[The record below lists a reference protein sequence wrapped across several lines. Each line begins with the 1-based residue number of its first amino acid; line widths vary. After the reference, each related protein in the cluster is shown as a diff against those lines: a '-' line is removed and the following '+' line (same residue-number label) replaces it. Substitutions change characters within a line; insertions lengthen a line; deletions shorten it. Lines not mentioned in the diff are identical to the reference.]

1 MELLRV
7 ETRAVPGEPGR
18 VRLVGE
24 VVYDDRPHAREEFWF
39 EVDESL
45 SHSLSRSANPWLA
58 ALLPLAATLHEPLR
72 LRLPLDP
79 LLRASAAELNAI
91 WRAWYP
97 WLGGVAIEAD
107 TLAAPPGV
115 DGERLTGAFF
125 SGGVDSFYMVMRRL
139 RDPRGILC
147 PQELICI
154 AGFDVPL
161 ARRPE
166 RLRRRERLAGVAE
179 SLGVRLVEVA
189 TNIKETRLAT
199 ADWNDLWHG
208 CGVLATG
215 LALER
220 RYRRLMIA
228 ATFDYGHLKGLGSHP
243 LTDPLLSTRVT
254 RVLHEGAAATRF
266 GKVEYIAGLE
276 GPLQALHVC
285 WKQESDENCG
295 RCEKCLRT
303 MIMLE
308 LAGALGRATT
318 FPERKLDLDRVSRIL
333 LKRDRSYDTYY
344 REVSRLALQI
354 GRLDIHRAI
363 ESCNRASRLRR
374 RAVSLSQSWKTKRVL
389 WRAARRLHSWA
400 LQGRVA

>member
-7 ETRAVPGEPGR
+7 ETRAVPQEPGR

-24 VVYDDRPHAREEFWF
+24 VVYDDRPHAREELWF

-45 SHSLSRSANPWLA
+45 SDSLSRTADPWLA
-58 ALLPLAATLHEPLR
+58 VLLPLAATIREPLR
-72 LRLPLDP
+72 LALRLDP
-79 LLRASAAELNAI
+79 VLRANAAELNAI

-97 WLGGVAIEAD
+97 WLGEVRVEAD
-107 TLAAPPGV
+107 ALDTRDAAGGP
-115 DGERLTGAFF
+115 LTGAFF
-125 SGGVDSFYMVMRRL
+125 SAGVDSFYMVMRRL
-139 RDPRGILC
+139 RDPRALVR
-147 PQELICI
+147 PDELICV

-161 ARRPE
+161 ARREE
-166 RLRRRERLAGVAE
+166 RLRRRARLTAVAE
-179 SLGVRLVEVA
+179 SLGTRFVEVA
-189 TNIKETRLAT
+189 TNVKETRVAT

-208 CGVLATG
+208 CGIVATG

-228 ATFDYGHLKGLGSHP
+228 ATFAYSQLKPLGSHP
-243 LTDPLLSTRVT
+243 MTDPLLSTGRT
-254 RVLHEGAAATRF
+254 RVLHEGASATRF
-266 GKVEYIAGLE
+266 QKVEYLAGLE
-276 GPLQALHVC
+276 TPLDSLHVC
-285 WKQESDENCG
+285 WKEESDQNCG

-308 LAGALGRATT
+308 VAGALSRAKT
-318 FPERKLDLDRVSRIL
+318 FPVRTLDLDRVSRIL

-344 REVSRLALQI
+344 REVSRWALRN
-354 GRLDIHRAI
+354 GRADIHRAI

-389 WRAARRLHSWA
+389 WRAARRLHHWA